1 MAHLFRQMY
10 VDEVDF
16 EALTIEKLAGLVFT
30 EMVHRKM
37 LQLEKETLA
46 KQDETDG
53 NQWSTFRKCPEVPD
67 DEERW
72 IAYAERALSLLNHE
86 VIWQG
91 IVEACKILKYP
102 KPSAMHREYFEA
114 MFDMSCFIWFQMYSE
129 LERTVSINNLI
140 DYIISVCK
148 LKYKSTL

>member
-37 LQLEKETLA
+37 QQLEKETLA

-67 DEERW
+67 D
-72 IAYAERALSLLNHE
+72 
-86 VIWQG
+86 
-91 IVEACKILKYP
+91 
-102 KPSAMHREYFEA
+102 
-114 MFDMSCFIWFQMYSE
+114 
-129 LERTVSINNLI
+129 
-140 DYIISVCK
+140 
-148 LKYKSTL
+148 